1 MLCQE
6 CQEHPATLH
15 FTKIVNG
22 EKIEYHICETCAKE
36 KGEHIP
42 GSSSY
47 SIHQLLSGLLDIE
60 PSLKDVKQTAAESHK
75 KSQESLTCP
84 GCGLTYSQ
92 FAEMGRFGCAR
103 CYEAFDSKLDPIFRR
118 IHGGNDTHSG
128 KIPRRGGQD
137 LHVHREIE
145 QLRVQLKEQ
154 IEAEEFEQAA
164 ETRDQIRSLQEQLEK
179 KGAE

>member
-6 CQEHPATLH
+6 CNEHPATLH

-42 GSSSY
+42 GSNSF
-47 SIHQLLSGLLDIE
+47 SIHQLLSGLLDME
-60 PSLKDVKQTAAESHK
+60 PSLKGVKQSSAETGK
-75 KSQESLTCP
+75 KAEEPLSCP
-84 GCGLTYSQ
+84 HCGLTYAQ

-103 CYEAFDSKLDPIFRR
+103 CYEAFDSKLDSIFRR
-118 IHGGNDTHSG
+118 IHGGNDTHLG
-128 KIPRRGGQD
+128 KIPKRGGQD

-145 QLRVQLKEQ
+145 QLREQMKKQ
-154 IEAEEFEQAA
+154 IEEEEFEKAA
-164 ETRDQIRSLQEQLEK
+164 EVRDKIRSLQEQLER